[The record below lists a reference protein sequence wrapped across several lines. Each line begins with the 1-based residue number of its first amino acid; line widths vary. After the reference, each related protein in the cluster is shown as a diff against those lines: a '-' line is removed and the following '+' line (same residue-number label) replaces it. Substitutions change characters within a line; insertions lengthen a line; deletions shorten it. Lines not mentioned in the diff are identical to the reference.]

1 MSYKN
6 NVYKKARKM
15 KNELAMAFGGMIVG
29 ISLAILILCII
40 FGLTS
45 PETVISYADCV
56 IKSRN

>member
-6 NVYKKARKM
+6 NAYKKARKM

-45 PETVISYADCV
+45 P
-56 IKSRN
+56 